1 MGRQI
6 VNTLMATGKQM
17 DTNKKM
23 RDYISAFADGELPA
37 ADLEL
42 VLAALRESDGRETWR
57 LYHEIGDVLRA
68 EPPASDISPGFTERL
83 AARLAAEP
91 TPLRRGAARTALP
104 TDALAKLAPGVVMS
118 AEAAQP
124 ATANAASAVNS
135 ASAGNGAADVVQQVA
150 TLAPLDAPAT
160 AASKRSP

>member
-1 MGRQI
+1 
-6 VNTLMATGKQM
+6 MATGKQM

-42 VLAALRESDGRETWR
+42 ALAALRESDGRETWR
-57 LYHEIGDVLRA
+57 FYHEIGDVLRA
-68 EPPASDISPGFTERL
+68 EPVASEISPGFTERL

-91 TPLRRGAARTALP
+91 TPLRRGAARTPLP
-104 TDALAKLAPGVVMS
+104 TDVLAKLAPGVVMS
-118 AEAAQP
+118 AEAAKL
-124 ATANAASAVNS
+124 ANAANAAAAANAVNS
-135 ASAGNGAADVVQQVA
+135 TSAGNGAAEVVQQVA

>member
-68 EPPASDISPGFTERL
+68 EPPASDLSPEFTERL

-91 TPLRRGAARTALP
+91 TPLRRGAARAALP

-118 AEAAQP
+118 AEAASS
-124 ATANAASAVNS
+124 ANAASS
-135 ASAGNGAADVVQQVA
+135 GNGATEVVQQVA
-150 TLAPLDAPAT
+150 TLAPLETPPAVV
-160 AASKRSP
+160 SKRST

>member
-1 MGRQI
+1 
-6 VNTLMATGKQM
+6 MAAGKQM

-42 VLAALRESDGRETWR
+42 ALAALRESDGRETWR

-68 EPPASDISPGFTERL
+68 EPLASDMSPGFAERL

-91 TPLRRGAARTALP
+91 TPLRRGAARTPLP
-104 TDALAKLAPGVVMS
+104 TDALTKLAPGVVMS
-118 AEAAQP
+118 AEAAKP
-124 ATANAASAVNS
+124 ANAANAANAVNS
-135 ASAGNGAADVVQQVA
+135 ASAGNGAAEVAQQVA

>member
-1 MGRQI
+1 M
-6 VNTLMATGKQM
+6 GKQM

-42 VLAALRESDGRETWR
+42 ALAALREADGRETWR

-68 EPPASDISPGFTERL
+68 EASGPPVLSPGFAERL

-91 TPLRRGAARTALP
+91 TPLRRGAARASLP
-104 TDALAKLAPGVVMS
+104 TDALAKIAPGVVMG
-118 AEAAQP
+118 ADP
-124 ATANAASAVNS
+124 AD
-135 ASAGNGAADVVQQVA
+135 GAAAAAVQPVA
-150 TLAPLDAPAT
+150 TLAPPDGPPKT
-160 AASKRSP
+160 PKRLS